1 MIRASGGGL
10 RSAVTILP
18 GQLVASV
25 LRGYFRCVSERIAV
39 TGRQGFAGE
48 FGSVLSSGG
57 ILYMRKSL
65 SRVGVVVLTLAG
77 VGVLS
82 VAGATV
88 SIPAVTGGVA
98 VVTVASAQDPIWGG
112 VSVESDAVTDPQDPI
127 WG

>member
-1 MIRASGGGL
+1 
-10 RSAVTILP
+10 
-18 GQLVASV
+18 
-25 LRGYFRCVSERIAV
+25 
-39 TGRQGFAGE
+39 
-48 FGSVLSSGG
+48 
-57 ILYMRKSL
+57 MRKSL